1 MPKVK
6 SLPKKPKNKQ
16 KQKQKQSQH
25 VVVNINTTT
34 KKPARTKTARTR
46 SDGGSIGIGGVGAFS
61 RPLYLNSPSDYAPI
75 IHNQPH
81 NIPSQFSNIPTI
93 TMPSHALNNVHIPPQ
108 ITYPTP
114 TQLQSST
121 EDVRPLSALS
131 DISRMSPA
139 SIDID
144 TPRPRYQ
151 RPTTV
156 VVEGRTLSTIPPPMS
171 FMEVLRAEQAR
182 RASRPGLGS
191 TVIGSNIPSSRNESP
206 FVAELTRSIS
216 QRSSR
221 QGTPQ
226 RDLSP
231 SLMRPRAESIQRM
244 PRRTAGEVAEARGM
258 GGNDRPPRP
267 RGRPI
272 GS

>member
-1 MPKVK
+1 MPV
-6 SLPKKPKNKQ
+6 KKPKTKQ
-16 KQKQKQSQH
+16 KQKQKQRQT
-25 VVVNINTTT
+25 VIVNVNTG
-34 KKPARTKTARTR
+34 RTKTASKRRTTTR
-46 SDGGSIGIGGVGAFS
+46 SGGGSIGIGGVGAFS

-75 IHNQPH
+75 IHNQPQ
-81 NIPSQFSNIPTI
+81 NIPSQFTNIPTI
-93 TMPSHALNNVHIPPQ
+93 TMPTRALENVHTAPL

-114 TQLQSST
+114 TQLQSPT
-121 EDVRPLSALS
+121 DDNRLLSP
-131 DISRMSPA
+131 MSPA

-144 TPRPRYQ
+144 APRPRYA

-156 VVEGRTLSTIPPPMS
+156 VVEGRTLSTIAPPMS

-182 RASRPGLGS
+182 RSLRPSLGS

-244 PRRTAGEVAEARGM
+244 PRRTAEEVAEARGM

-267 RGRPI
+267 RGRPR